1 VLSLYLSL
9 IALLICSPLLIPHY
23 GFIVGAVLSIIGT
36 GCLYLF
42 LSIEEKSRWGK
53 MIARWW
59 PLSRAP
65 RSYDLDQGELDP
77 EEIEYIHNIRNES
90 HETEI
95 VITVGLFA
103 GLMVIDLGSI
113 DGFLWSLPFSFSP
126 NQIGIIYTALVIS
139 VWLLRIGIFTHLL
152 LRCIWIGIVG
162 LGFSYPRGI
171 NRLRLGGP
179 FQRRIYHHLTAPD
192 TSVRLTIQMERL
204 CSLLY
209 ATLMCSVFS
218 LLAWTVLGFVCLF
231 AGTHISYQLEQIAHS
246 LSWDFNRNALLPFTV
261 LLCAIGVF
269 SAWSFIR
276 VSTYSVICSLRQP
289 IIEIFYFFK
298 GTLLSQNTLAIP
310 LIMALPPMCI
320 VIGIR
325 YPAMSVEESQN
336 YVYLDEVRNRE
347 KIEVPHIASA
357 IIEKPVL
364 HLQLP
369 ERTVKTWQSHAEYTC
384 LSPSSEVWYEIDELN
399 KWSNKEF
406 GVWIDRIPVSEVVW
420 VQKGAEAILDGFI
433 ELKSLDDGMHVLS
446 VDPCSQIEFVSGI
459 EIPFYLNLGE
469 R

>member
-1 VLSLYLSL
+1 
-9 IALLICSPLLIPHY
+9 
-23 GFIVGAVLSIIGT
+23 
-36 GCLYLF
+36 
-42 LSIEEKSRWGK
+42 

-113 DGFLWSLPFSFSP
+113 DEFLWSLPFSFSP
-126 NQIGIIYTALVIS
+126 DQIGIIYTSLVTS
-139 VWLLRIGIFTHLL
+139 VWLMRIGIFTHLL

-209 ATLMCSVFS
+209 ATLMCSAFS
-218 LLAWTVLGFVCLF
+218 LLAWTFLGFVCLF
-231 AGTHISYQLEQIAHS
+231 AGTQISYQLEQFAHS
-246 LSWDFNRNALLPFTV
+246 LSWDFNRNTLFPLTAFLF
-261 LLCAIGVF
+261 AIGVF
-269 SAWSFIR
+269 FVWSFIR
-276 VSTYSVICSLRQP
+276 VSTYSVIISLRQP

-310 LIMALPPMCI
+310 LIIALPPMCI
-320 VIGIR
+320 VIGIL
-325 YPAMSVEESQN
+325 YPATNVEESQD
-336 YVYLDEVRNRE
+336 YVYLDEARNRRT
-347 KIEVPHIASA
+347 IEVPHIASA

-384 LSPSSEVWYEIDELN
+384 LSPSRKWERENDELDE
-399 KWSNKEF
+399 WSNKQF
-406 GVWIDRIPVSEVVW
+406 GVWIDGLPVSEVVW

-433 ELKSLDDGMHVLS
+433 ELKSLDDGLHVLS
-446 VDPCSQIEFVSGI
+446 VDPCSQVEFVSGI
-459 EIPFYLNLGE
+459 EIPFYLSLTG